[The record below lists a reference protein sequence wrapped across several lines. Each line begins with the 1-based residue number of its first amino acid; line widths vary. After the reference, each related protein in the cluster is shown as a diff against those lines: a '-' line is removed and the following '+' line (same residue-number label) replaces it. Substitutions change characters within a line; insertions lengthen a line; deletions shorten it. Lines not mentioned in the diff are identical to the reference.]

1 MSLRVQVGAGWD
13 IPVSDESQVHG
24 AVAASTSAARVAR
37 LDARST
43 ARCELLAT
51 ELATNLVKH
60 AYGGRLLV
68 SASANGVVQLITVDR
83 GPGIPD
89 VAVSMADG
97 YTTTSSLGGGLGTC
111 RRAATEFDLYSRPG
125 QGTVVLAR
133 IGAADEE
140 GTDGIE
146 VGGVL
151 TPHPTQSVAGDGYG
165 VAWEGDRLT
174 AVVVDGLGHGPAAA
188 EARQAAL
195 DVAGRR
201 TVTDVARLLREID
214 TALRTTRGAAAAV
227 AQVDGWARRLTYGCT
242 GNVTGRLYPPR
253 EGRSLLCVPGI
264 LGAGISARSHRVD
277 SAGWTSPALLV
288 LHTDGING
296 RWRLEDYPQ
305 VDRHHPAVL
314 AALIWRDAHRGN
326 DDATV
331 VVIRTPTDKDPR

>member
-1 MSLRVQVGAGWD
+1 MSLRVQVGAGWN

-24 AVAASTSAARVAR
+24 AVAAGTSAARVAR

-43 ARCELLAT
+43 ARCELLAA

-68 SASANGVVQLITVDR
+68 SASEHGVVQLIAVDR

-89 VAVSMADG
+89 VPASMTDG

-133 IGAADEE
+133 VGAAAA
-140 GTDGIE
+140 GGADGIE

-151 TPHPTQSVAGDGYG
+151 TPHPAESAVGDGYG

-174 AVVVDGLGHGPAAA
+174 VVVVDGLGHGPAAA

-195 DVAGRR
+195 DVAGRH

-214 TALRTTRGAAAAV
+214 TGLRTTRGAAAGV
-227 AQVDGWARRLTYGCT
+227 AQVDGWARRLTYGGV
-242 GNVTGRLYPPR
+242 GNVAGRLHPPR
-253 EGRSLLCVPGI
+253 EGRTLLSVPGI
-264 LGAGISARSHRVD
+264 LGAGVPARSHRLD
-277 SAGWTSPALLV
+277 SADWTDPALLV

-305 VDRHHPAVL
+305 ADRHHPAVL
-314 AALIWRDAHRGN
+314 AALIWRDANRGN

-331 VVIRTPTDKDPR
+331 VVVRTPTDRGTR